1 MTSTSSTP
9 PASSESDPITLTP
22 RTVWIIFGALM
33 ASMFLASLDQSIL
46 GPALPTIVGELNGVE
61 SQAWIITIY
70 ILAVAVTMPLYGKF
84 GDLVGRR
91 NLFLLAIAIF
101 TLGSVGSGSAGLF
114 TDPATEAGFWELV
127 AWRGVQGLGGGGLM
141 ILSQAIIA
149 DIVPASERGK
159 YMGPMGAVFGISAVA
174 GPLLGGFFTD
184 SAHWRWCFWINVPV
198 GVIAFFLAWKYM
210 TLPTRTSTA
219 KVDWAGIL
227 FMVLGTSGLVLV
239 TDLGGDQ
246 LAWDSPGMIA
256 MIAGTVVSIIALIVV
271 ESRAEEPILPLH
283 LFTGR
288 VFIIAT
294 AIAFVLGVAM
304 FAAIGFIPTFLQMA
318 TGTSAA
324 GSGLLMIPMM
334 VGMMATSIGSGLAI
348 AKTGRYRVYP
358 IVGMALTVLTV
369 MVMTQ
374 MTGSTPIWQIMGM
387 LLFFGAGLGLVMQ
400 VIVLAVQNAVDP
412 REVGVATSSNNYFR
426 EIGAAIGTAWFGSLF
441 TDRLIRNLT
450 ETVAANPEQAMASG
464 LNPSA
469 VTPAFVANLPEPL
482 HQGIVDSYANALAPA
497 LWYVVPVLAVA
508 LLLAFFLPQVTL
520 SDQAGMVAR
529 GEAVWEDGKA
539 VPLTDGTDASRTDAG
554 GTGDGGDDDE
564 VSLAS
569 GGPAPGRV

>member
-1 MTSTSSTP
+1 MTSTSTAPHAQSGD
-9 PASSESDPITLTP
+9 DPITLTP

-33 ASMFLASLDQSIL
+33 AGMFLASLDQSIL
-46 GPALPTIVGELNGVE
+46 GPALPTIVGELNGVQ

-101 TLGSVGSGSAGLF
+101 TLGSIGSGSAGFF

-184 SAHWRWCFWINVPV
+184 TAHWRWCFWINVPV
-198 GVIAFFLAWKYM
+198 GIIAFALAWKYM
-210 TLPTRTSTA
+210 KLPTRRSTA
-219 KVDWAGIL
+219 KVDWAGIM

-239 TDLGGDQ
+239 TDLGGDH

-256 MIAGTVVSIIALIVV
+256 MIAGTVGSIVALVLV
-271 ESRAEEPILPLH
+271 ERRADEPILPLH

-288 VFIIAT
+288 VFVIAT
-294 AIAFVLGVAM
+294 AIAFALGVAM

-334 VGMMATSIGSGLAI
+334 VGLMATSIGSGFAI
-348 AKTGRYRVYP
+348 ASTGRYRVYP
-358 IVGMALTVLTV
+358 IVGLALTTATV
-369 MVMTQ
+369 AVMTQ
-374 MTGSTPIWQIMGM
+374 MTGSTPIWQIMAM

-441 TDRLIRNLT
+441 TDRLITNLT
-450 ETVAANPEQAMASG
+450 DTVAANPEQAMASG
-464 LNPSA
+464 LDPA
-469 VTPAFVANLPEPL
+469 GVTPAFVATLPEPL
-482 HQGIVDSYANALAPA
+482 HQGIVDSYASALAPA
-497 LWYVVPVLAVA
+497 LWFIVPVLGLA
-508 LLLAFFLPQVTL
+508 LLLSFFLPQVTL
-520 SDQAGMVAR
+520 SDEAGMVAR
-529 GEAVWEDGKA
+529 GEAVWDDGKA
-539 VPLTDGTDASRTDAG
+539 VPVADAEGGAG
-554 GTGDGGDDDE
+554 ETRSDGDDDE
-564 VSLAS
+564 VSLSS
-569 GGPAPGRV
+569 GGPTSGRV

>member
-1 MTSTSSTP
+1 MTSTSTAP
-9 PASSESDPITLTP
+9 PAPVGDDPITLTP
-22 RTVWIIFGALM
+22 RSVWIIFGALM
-33 ASMFLASLDQSIL
+33 AGMFLASLDQSIL
-46 GPALPTIVGELNGVE
+46 GPALPTIVGELNGVQH
-61 SQAWIITIY
+61 QAWIITIY
-70 ILAVAVTMPLYGKF
+70 ILAVAITMPLYGKF
-84 GDLVGRR
+84 GDLIGRR

-101 TLGSVGSGSAGLF
+101 TLGSIGSGSAGFF

-184 SAHWRWCFWINVPV
+184 TAHWRWCFWINVPV
-198 GVIAFFLAWKYM
+198 GIIAFVLAWKYM
-210 TLPTRTSTA
+210 KLPTKRSTA
-219 KVDWAGIL
+219 KVDYLGIL
-227 FMVLGTSGLVLV
+227 FMVLGTAGLVLV

-256 MIAGTVVSIIALIVV
+256 MIAGTIASIVALVLV
-271 ESRAEEPILPLH
+271 ERRAEEPILPLH

-288 VFIIAT
+288 VFVVAT

-334 VGMMATSIGSGLAI
+334 VGLMATSIGSGIAI
-348 AKTGRYRVYP
+348 TKTGRYRVYP
-358 IVGMALTVLTV
+358 IVGMALTTATV
-369 MVMTQ
+369 AVMNQ
-374 MTGSTPIWQIMGM
+374 MTGSTPIWQIMAM

-441 TDRLIRNLT
+441 TGRLIDNLT
-450 ETVAANPEQAMASG
+450 DTVAANPEQAIASG
-464 LNPSA
+464 LNPGA

-497 LWYVVPVLAVA
+497 LWFVVPVLAVA
-508 LLLAFFLPQVTL
+508 LLFAFFLPQVTL
-520 SDQAGMVAR
+520 STEAGMIAR
-529 GEAVWEDGKA
+529 GEAVWDDGSLVEEGQTEGA
-539 VPLTDGTDASRTDAG
+539 APGAEV
-554 GTGDGGDDDE
+554 DDD
-564 VSLAS
+564 ATTATAPTPT
-569 GGPAPGRV
+569 GPPGS